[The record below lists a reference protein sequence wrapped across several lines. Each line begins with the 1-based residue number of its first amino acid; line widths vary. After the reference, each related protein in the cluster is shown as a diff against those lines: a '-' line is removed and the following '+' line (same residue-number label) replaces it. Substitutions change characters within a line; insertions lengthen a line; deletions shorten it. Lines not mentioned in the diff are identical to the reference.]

1 MSQNT
6 SNDPTENQATETP
19 QRHAQSIEPATGE
32 SEVFEDLLDIQ
43 VTSGLLDLSLL
54 DDPNAKR
61 ASIPENPAPAERN
74 PAEISQNSSSQP
86 PIEFDI
92 YSDPT
97 FMQCIALLRE
107 QLPEDASRILLI
119 SLNSE
124 PDLRRSIPMI
134 SEFDKLLTGD
144 AQITTPARHTLPWL
158 VYAFILQPES
168 PRWPQKLMDSAQDDA
183 EKWISVI
190 DTILRYIKYTSS
202 PEILYDFVT
211 QNCTRFLDPAMRQDL
226 MLKHFSVAVRFDD
239 FFDMILAVPENI
251 RQPNLILEKLDNA
264 IENHSGDAS
273 QRIALLIKK
282 YKLSRLIGD
291 YRDSLSAIRDILEA
305 SPNDP
310 FALECLQSINP
321 QDLKLHTQILYYQL
335 RIFTEKDTATRLQYQ
350 LSLAMLYTK
359 SSQFNNAIT
368 LYHAIIDDHPEQLD
382 ARYRLLTLLESQES
396 WKSAENVLLAL
407 INADTAKDEKFNNLV
422 RLAILQADHMS
433 MPSRAL
439 LSLFAAADLCPEK
452 LGSLHDK
459 MCLYSER
466 MHSYTP
472 LLDKYEDLSEH
483 AESYETRRNAIML
496 IANLYADHLKKP
508 ALACNALDEF
518 YQKHAKDDLEFI
530 RQVCD
535 FYKEIGHWNGYV
547 QSLSDLLAASTDND
561 QKVAIALE
569 IANVYAVD
577 LGDHVKAAQYAKT
590 AAEFSP
596 REAHHW
602 VEIAN
607 YLLACE
613 DVESTIQALEQAAQL
628 EQDPAQKAMRYFEIA
643 QLLSN
648 IDRLDQATRAFDNA
662 VRISPDLDQVTP
674 VAESLIAHATAV
686 KNKRA
691 FLSLCS
697 ALVSCCPEAEQSN
710 LMLQQALTLIRV
722 FNDKNSARSIIEEN
736 TPKLSAIDLNSSYYL
751 AQILTELDEHRAA
764 IKIVQKI
771 LKKFTLDP
779 EQRMLCLQTWLVNAA
794 AIRDNPQIEEAAKA
808 ILQIDP
814 EDCTAGF
821 HMIRL
826 DYIAGRWDLAA
837 AKINR
842 ILQHMERLNA
852 ENAMYVH
859 YYYGVI
865 LHASKNDDEA
875 VDHLNSAL
883 SIENTFRPAVDLKL
897 TILLENKKWQQALPV
912 FTELINLTEDKEVLG
927 AIHKRVAEVYHFYL
941 ENTEKAIFEYEL
953 ALTLGGDI
961 EDVPY
966 RLLQLYQA
974 AGLWDKAAMT
984 AQILAMAQTNSP
996 NAKCDY
1002 LATLGDIQATHLGE
1016 LNDAT
1021 NTLLSAFEISPL
1033 KQNIVT
1039 PLVHLL
1045 TRRQD
1050 WSNLRSVINAIAS
1063 HLESNPHDAASR
1075 IAWISQTC
1083 ARLPQCK
1090 AEIDN
1095 AIQKMR
1101 DLNIPMPTEQTP
1113 SPSQVTLSPSNDSR
1127 KRTTTS
1133 PRGSLTVDSSLLR
1146 NPDPPRPNSAVSMM
1160 TVPATPLPITVAAP
1174 SSDTP
1179 SQNDIVTSQNDIVT
1193 SQNDAIT
1200 SQNDAI
1206 TSQNDAITS
1215 QNDAIELDDIPFLPD
1230 DAISSIEDDLPFV
1243 PDDAISVLPILQN
1256 DSKDA

>member
-1 MSQNT
+1 MSQIT
-6 SNDPTENQATETP
+6 PNDTLENQSNETS
-19 QRHAQSIEPATGE
+19 QRHAQSIKPATGE
-32 SEVFEDLLDIQ
+32 GEGFEDLLDIQ

-61 ASIPENPAPAERN
+61 ASIPDNPAPAERN

-168 PRWPQKLMDSAQDDA
+168 PRWPQKLMDSAQADT

-211 QNCTRFLDPAMRQDL
+211 QNCLRFLEPTMSQDL
-226 MLKHFSVAVRFDD
+226 MLKHFSVALRFDN
-239 FFDMILAVPENI
+239 FFDMILAVPDNI

-282 YKLSRLIGD
+282 FKLSRLIGD

-305 SPNDP
+305 SPGDP
-310 FALECLQSINP
+310 FALESLNSIDP
-321 QDLKLHTQILYYQL
+321 QDLKPHTQILYYQL
-335 RIFTEKDTATRLQYQ
+335 RIFTEKDPATRLQFQ

-359 SSQFNNAIT
+359 SSQYNNAIT

-483 AESYETRRNAIML
+483 AESYDTRRDAIML

-518 YQKHAKDDLEFI
+518 YKKHATGDVEFI
-530 RQVCD
+530 RLVCD

-547 QSLSDLLAASTDND
+547 QSLTDLLEASTDD
-561 QKVAIALE
+561 SQKVSTALE
-569 IANVYAVD
+569 IASVYAMD
-577 LGDHVKAAQYAKT
+577 LGDHAKAAQFART
-590 AAEFSP
+590 AVEHDP
-596 REAHHW
+596 KEAHEW

-613 DVESTIQALEQAAQL
+613 DIEATVHALEHAAQL
-628 EQDPAQKAMRYFEIA
+628 EQDPAQKAMRYFETA

-648 IDRLDQATRAFDNA
+648 IDQLEDATKAFQKA
-662 VRISPDLDQVTP
+662 ICISPDLDQVTP
-674 VAESLIAHATAV
+674 IAESLIAHATAK

-697 ALVSCCPEAEQSN
+697 ALVACCPEAEQSN

-722 FNDKNSARSIIEEN
+722 FNDKNSARSIIEQN
-736 TPKLSAIDLNSSYYL
+736 SPKLSAIDLNSSYYL
-751 AQILTELDEHRAA
+751 AQILTELDENRAA

-771 LKKFTLDP
+771 LKKFTLDS
-779 EQRMLCLQTWLVNAA
+779 EQKMLCMQTWLLNAA
-794 AIRDNPQIEEAAKA
+794 ALRDNPQIEEAAKA

-814 EDCTAGF
+814 EDSIAGF

-837 AKINR
+837 SKIQK

-852 ENAMYVH
+852 ENAMLVH
-859 YYYGVI
+859 YYYGAI

-875 VDHLNSAL
+875 IEHLNSAI
-883 SIENTFRPAVDLKL
+883 SIQNTFRPAVDLKL
-897 TILLENKKWQQALPV
+897 TILLENKKWQQSLPV
-912 FTELINLTEDKEVLG
+912 FTELINLTDDKEVLG

-941 ENTEKAIFEYEL
+941 EDTERAIFEYEL

-966 RLLQLYQA
+966 RLLQLYQSV
-974 AGLWDKAAMT
+974 GLWEKAAMT

-1002 LATLGDIQATHLGE
+1002 LATLGEIQATHLGE

-1021 NTLLSAFEISPL
+1021 NTLLSAFEIAPL
-1033 KQNIVT
+1033 KQNIVI

-1050 WSNLRSVINAIAS
+1050 WNNLRTVINTIAS
-1063 HLESNPHDAASR
+1063 HLEKNPHDAASR
-1075 IAWISQTC
+1075 IAWISNTC
-1083 ARLPQCK
+1083 ARLAQCK
-1090 AEIDN
+1090 AEIDE
-1095 AIQKMR
+1095 ALKKIHE
-1101 DLNIPMPTEQTP
+1101 LNIPLPTEQTP
-1113 SPSQVTLSPSNDSR
+1113 SPSQVTLSSAPNDSR
-1127 KRTTTS
+1127 KRTSTS

-1160 TVPATPLPITVAAP
+1160 AVPATPLPVPASAP
-1174 SSDTP
+1174 A

-1193 SQNDAIT
+1193 AQNDVV
-1200 SQNDAI
+1200 
-1206 TSQNDAITS
+1206 
-1215 QNDAIELDDIPFLPD
+1215 ELDDIPFLSD
-1230 DAISSIEDDLPFV
+1230 DAISSLDEDLPFV
-1243 PDDAISVLPILQN
+1243 PDDAISVLPALESN
-1256 DSKDA
+1256 KKDA